1 MGVWRSFAIG
11 GNMVTWIC
19 AQISAMRGVHWSRV
33 ERVYPVE
40 RWIFCSRF
48 LRLSVFPRCKD
59 SRQIVMLWWEWW
71 GRLKW
76 RATGLDASVSFF
88 SKLQNL
94 NLKTGVELR
103 TKLIECSGYAGC
115 LLNLSTTII
124 VSIPPES
131 LAITRILMLGFVEM
145 SSIIHRLL
153 DQVGAKKDATLKLH
167 LFLGV
172 ILPISH
178 SQ

>member
-1 MGVWRSFAIG
+1 MQRL
-11 GNMVTWIC
+11 
-19 AQISAMRGVHWSRV
+19 
-33 ERVYPVE
+33 
-40 RWIFCSRF
+40 RWLF
-48 LRLSVFPRCKD
+48 
-59 SRQIVMLWWEWW
+59 
-71 GRLKW
+71 
-76 RATGLDASVSFF
+76 T
-88 SKLQNL
+88 
-94 NLKTGVELR
+94 
-103 TKLIECSGYAGC
+103 Y
-115 LLNLSTTII
+115 LSTTII